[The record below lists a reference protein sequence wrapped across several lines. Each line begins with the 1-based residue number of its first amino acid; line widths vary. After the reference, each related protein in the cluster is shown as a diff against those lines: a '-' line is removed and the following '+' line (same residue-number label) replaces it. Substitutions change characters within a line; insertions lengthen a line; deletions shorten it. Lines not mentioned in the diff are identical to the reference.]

1 VCLVIEFGGHLSK
14 VVDRSAVWFR
24 AKICYPAADFA
35 PPAIAVVEPAKDYFL
50 LMAALAGEFK
60 KELVELAD
68 RHDDFSDY
76 GRIPQVY
83 IAGA

>member
-1 VCLVIEFGGHLSK
+1 MVPREDLLPGRRL
-14 VVDRSAVWFR
+14 R
-24 AKICYPAADFA
+24 

-50 LMAALAGEFK
+50 LMAALAREFK

-76 GRIPQVY
+76 GRPQVY
-83 IAGA
+83 FAGA